1 MGIFGITTQTSP
13 SCFNVHSENTFHAKQ
28 IVFRFFHSCHIPSM
42 EQLTTISK
50 NCPITQ
56 SIQNQTS
63 NSKTRS
69 TTIPEHESTK
79 YFIAACVL
87 GAAHLIMTFIEKN
100 IIHSPLCTC
109 GQIETQAHYLLHC
122 PNNIVQRHQYY
133 RNLHNDCQQF
143 TIWKR
148 QITSR
153 HKCPNWHELT

>member
-1 MGIFGITTQTSP
+1 
-13 SCFNVHSENTFHAKQ
+13 
-28 IVFRFFHSCHIPSM
+28 M

-50 NCPITQ
+50 KCPITP

-100 IIHSPLCTC
+100 IINFRYAP
-109 GQIETQAHYLLHC
+109 
-122 PNNIVQRHQYY
+122 VV
-133 RNLHNDCQQF
+133 
-143 TIWKR
+143 K
-148 QITSR
+148 
-153 HKCPNWHELT
+153 